1 MSGINKVILIGHL
14 GKDPEMR
21 YLEGG
26 VSVTSFPLATSE
38 TFNKDGQ
45 KVEQTE
51 WHNIVMWRG
60 LADVA
65 AKFLQKGKLVY
76 IEGKLRT
83 RSFEDKEG
91 IKRYTTEIVA
101 ENFTMLGRKSD
112 FEPDGNSRQT
122 GKGPT
127 NRDTFHNNTAY
138 RRSSVLN
145 PLNPIKKAPRV
156 IGELF
161 YLSNNYLPPGGQWS
175 FKYWVNKVCK
185 CNVVPSPSNIP
196 CERLGYDISWN
207 CLLYLIS
214 SLISN
219 SAFL

>member
-1 MSGINKVILIGHL
+1 MSGINKVILVGHL
-14 GKDPEMR
+14 GKDPEVR

-38 TFNKDGQ
+38 TFNKDGR

-91 IKRYTTEIVA
+91 VKRYTTEVLA
-101 ENFTMLGRKSD
+101 DNFTMLGRKSD
-112 FEPDGNSRQT
+112 FESDV
-122 GKGPT
+122 
-127 NRDTFHNNTAY
+127 NTRIVSKNA
-138 RRSSVLN
+138 N
-145 PLNPIKKAPRV
+145 
-156 IGELF
+156 GDHHFDEGDF
-161 YLSNNYLPPGGQWS
+161 
-175 FKYWVNKVCK
+175 
-185 CNVVPSPSNIP
+185 NI
-196 CERLGYDISWN
+196 
-207 CLLYLIS
+207 
-214 SLISN
+214 
-219 SAFL
+219 

>member
-1 MSGINKVILIGHL
+1 MSGINKVILVGHL
-14 GKDPEMR
+14 GKDPEVR

-38 TFNKDGQ
+38 NYNKDGR

-65 AKFLQKGKLVY
+65 AKYLQKGKLVY

-91 IKRYTTEIVA
+91 IKKYTTEIVA

-112 FEPDGNSRQT
+112 FENGEAP
-122 GKGPT
+122 
-127 NRDTFHNNTAY
+127 
-138 RRSSVLN
+138 
-145 PLNPIKKAPRV
+145 KAV
-156 IGELF
+156 AK
-161 YLSNNYLPPGGQWS
+161 SNDDIDLDAPNDDLP
-175 FKYWVNKVCK
+175 F
-185 CNVVPSPSNIP
+185 
-196 CERLGYDISWN
+196 
-207 CLLYLIS
+207 
-214 SLISN
+214 
-219 SAFL
+219 

>member
-65 AKFLQKGKLVY
+65 GKFLQKGKLVY

-83 RSFEDKEG
+83 RSFEDKSG
-91 IKRYTTEIVA
+91 VKKYTTEVVA
-101 ENFTMLGRKSD
+101 ESFTMLGRRSD
-112 FEPDGNSRQT
+112 FEPEATPRHEVKGNHPSD
-122 GKGPT
+122 
-127 NRDTFHNNTAY
+127 NY
-138 RRSSVLN
+138 RN
-145 PLNPIKKAPRV
+145 GN
-156 IGELF
+156 GE
-161 YLSNNYLPPGGQWS
+161 
-175 FKYWVNKVCK
+175 
-185 CNVVPSPSNIP
+185 
-196 CERLGYDISWN
+196 D
-207 CLLYLIS
+207 
-214 SLISN
+214 
-219 SAFL
+219 